1 MKKKNKIYLFLILL
15 LLFFFISNKIFINK
29 KETIEEKKI
38 IKNNLSI
45 EDEITG
51 IKYFA
56 EDKNGNIYQIQ
67 AESGK
72 ISEKENNIINLNNV
86 KADLFLNNNNLV
98 MISSKMADYD
108 TGNFDT
114 IFKTDVQIY
123 YNDYKIDCDE
133 IRLLFSKKKVKI
145 SGNLLVKDL
154 STKFFADY
162 MEIDLLTKKSK
173 ILMIDKNKKI
183 KIIKN
188 K

>member
-1 MKKKNKIYLFLILL
+1 MKEI
-15 LLFFFISNKIFINK
+15 FFNK
-29 KETIEEKKI
+29 KEIIEKEKV

-45 EDEITG
+45 ENEITG

-56 EDKNGNIYQIQ
+56 EDKNGNIYKIQ
-67 AESGK
+67 SESGK
-72 ISEKENNIINLNNV
+72 ISENQDNIINLNNV
-86 KADLFLNNNNLV
+86 EADLFLNNNNL
-98 MISSKMADYD
+98 ITITSKIANYN

-114 IFKTDVQIY
+114 IFKTDVQIL
-123 YNDYKIDCDE
+123 YNDYEINCDE
-133 IRLLFSKKKVKI
+133 ITLLFSKKIVKI
-145 SGNLLVKDL
+145 FGNLLIKDL

-173 ILMIDKNKKI
+173 ILMMDKNKKI

>member
-1 MKKKNKIYLFLILL
+1 MKGI
-15 LLFFFISNKIFINK
+15 FFDK
-29 KETIEEKKI
+29 KEIIEEEKV

-45 EDEITG
+45 ENEITG

-56 EDKNGNIYQIQ
+56 EDKNGNIYKIQ
-67 AESGK
+67 SESGT
-72 ISEKENNIINLNNV
+72 ISENQDNIINLNNV
-86 KADLFLNNNNLV
+86 KADLLLNNNNL
-98 MISSKMADYD
+98 ITITSKTANYN

-114 IFKTDVQIY
+114 IFKTDVQIL
-123 YNDYKIDCDE
+123 YNDYKINCDE
-133 IRLLFSKKKVKI
+133 ITLLFSEKIVKI
-145 SGNLLVKDL
+145 FGNLLIKDL

-173 ILMIDKNKKI
+173 ILMMDKNKKI

>member
-1 MKKKNKIYLFLILL
+1 MKEI
-15 LLFFFISNKIFINK
+15 FFNK
-29 KETIEEKKI
+29 KEIIEEEKV

-45 EDEITG
+45 ENEITG

-56 EDKNGNIYQIQ
+56 EDKNGNIYKIQ
-67 AESGK
+67 SESGI
-72 ISEKENNIINLNNV
+72 ISENQDNIINLNNV
-86 KADLFLNNNNLV
+86 KADLLLNNNNLI
-98 MISSKMADYD
+98 MITSKTANYN

-114 IFKTDVQIY
+114 IFKTDVQIL
-123 YNDYKIDCDE
+123 YNDYKINCDE
-133 IRLLFSKKKVKI
+133 ITLLFSEKIVKI
-145 SGNLLVKDL
+145 SGNLLIKDL

-173 ILMIDKNKKI
+173 ILMMDKNKKI

>member
-1 MKKKNKIYLFLILL
+1 MKGI
-15 LLFFFISNKIFINK
+15 FFDK
-29 KETIEEKKI
+29 KEIIEEEKV

-45 EDEITG
+45 ENEITG

-56 EDKNGNIYQIQ
+56 EDKNGNIYKIQ
-67 AESGK
+67 SESGI
-72 ISEKENNIINLNNV
+72 ISENQDNIINLNNV
-86 KADLFLNNNNLV
+86 KADLLLNNNNL
-98 MISSKMADYD
+98 ITITSKTANYN

-114 IFKTDVQIY
+114 IFKTDVQIL
-123 YNDYKIDCDE
+123 YNDYKINCDE
-133 IRLLFSKKKVKI
+133 ITLLFSEKIVKI
-145 SGNLLVKDL
+145 FGNLLIKDL

-173 ILMIDKNKKI
+173 ILMMDKNKKI

>member
-1 MKKKNKIYLFLILL
+1 MKGI
-15 LLFFFISNKIFINK
+15 FFDK
-29 KETIEEKKI
+29 KEIIEEEKV

-45 EDEITG
+45 ENEITG

-56 EDKNGNIYQIQ
+56 EDKNGNIYKIQ
-67 AESGK
+67 SESGI
-72 ISEKENNIINLNNV
+72 ISENQDNIINLNNV
-86 KADLFLNNNNLV
+86 KADLLLNNNNLI
-98 MISSKMADYD
+98 MITSKTANYN

-114 IFKTDVQIY
+114 IFKTDVQIL
-123 YNDYKIDCDE
+123 YNDYKINCDE
-133 IRLLFSKKKVKI
+133 ITLLFSEKIVKI
-145 SGNLLVKDL
+145 SGNLLIKDL

-173 ILMIDKNKKI
+173 ILMMDKNKKI

>member
-1 MKKKNKIYLFLILL
+1 MKEI
-15 LLFFFISNKIFINK
+15 FFNK
-29 KETIEEKKI
+29 KEIIEEEKV

-45 EDEITG
+45 ENEITG

-56 EDKNGNIYQIQ
+56 EDKNGNIYKIQ
-67 AESGK
+67 SESGK
-72 ISEKENNIINLNNV
+72 ISENQDNIINLNNV
-86 KADLFLNNNNLV
+86 KADLFLNNNNL
-98 MISSKMADYD
+98 ITITSKIANYN

-114 IFKTDVQIY
+114 IFKTDVQIL
-123 YNDYKIDCDE
+123 YNDYEINCDE
-133 IRLLFSKKKVKI
+133 ITLLFSKKIVKI
-145 SGNLLVKDL
+145 FGNLLIKDL

-173 ILMIDKNKKI
+173 ILMMDKNKKI

>member
-1 MKKKNKIYLFLILL
+1 MKGI
-15 LLFFFISNKIFINK
+15 FFDK
-29 KETIEEKKI
+29 KEIIEEEKV

-45 EDEITG
+45 ENEITG

-56 EDKNGNIYQIQ
+56 EDKNGNIYKIQ
-67 AESGK
+67 SESGK
-72 ISEKENNIINLNNV
+72 ISENQDNIINLNNV
-86 KADLFLNNNNLV
+86 KADLLLNNNNL
-98 MISSKMADYD
+98 ITITSKTANYN

-114 IFKTDVQIY
+114 IFKTDVQIL
-123 YNDYKIDCDE
+123 YNDYKINCDE
-133 IRLLFSKKKVKI
+133 ITLLFSEKIVKI
-145 SGNLLVKDL
+145 FGNLLIKDL

-173 ILMIDKNKKI
+173 ILMMDKNKKI

>member
-1 MKKKNKIYLFLILL
+1 MKGI
-15 LLFFFISNKIFINK
+15 FFDK
-29 KETIEEKKI
+29 KEIIEEEKV

-45 EDEITG
+45 ENEITG

-56 EDKNGNIYQIQ
+56 EDKNGNIYKIQ
-67 AESGK
+67 SESGI
-72 ISEKENNIINLNNV
+72 ISENQDNIINLNNV
-86 KADLFLNNNNLV
+86 KADLLLNNNNLI
-98 MISSKMADYD
+98 MITSKTANYN

-114 IFKTDVQIY
+114 IFKTDVQIL
-123 YNDYKIDCDE
+123 YNDYKINCDE
-133 IRLLFSKKKVKI
+133 ITLLFSEKIVKI
-145 SGNLLVKDL
+145 FGNLLIKDL

-173 ILMIDKNKKI
+173 ILMMDKNKKI